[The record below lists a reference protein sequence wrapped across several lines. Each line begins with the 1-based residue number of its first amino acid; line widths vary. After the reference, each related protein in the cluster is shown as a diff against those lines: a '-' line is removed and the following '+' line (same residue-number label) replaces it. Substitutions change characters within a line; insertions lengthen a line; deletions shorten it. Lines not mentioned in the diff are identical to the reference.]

1 MGDPGYMRF
10 PVEEYQVRCN
20 KARELMEKKGLK
32 GILISDGMNYT
43 YFSGGNRDF
52 SYSRPQVMLL
62 APKGDPMAFI
72 QLFPNWNRT
81 REIWFDDVR
90 IYSTMLGVP
99 IDMVVEGMK
108 EKGMDEGRVGAE
120 LGYEVRVGMSPNDFA
135 KLKEA
140 LPKVEFVDASDL
152 FWEIRMIKS
161 PAEIARNRRACEIT
175 VKAYEALYPSL
186 HEGMSEIEI
195 IEKLLQLQVTMGG
208 SAGFT
213 MINSGPEN
221 YGSIGGGPSPRR
233 IKKGNQV
240 WIDGGCLYK
249 EYGSDFCCTGTVG
262 PPSDEQKKAQ
272 AMIWEITRSVVDA
285 VRPGMRACDIDAIN
299 GKEWEKRGYNY
310 NRDINW
316 GGGRIGHG
324 LGWGGVVTEPPHI
337 APYDT
342 TVVKPGMVF
351 TIEPGI
357 NFEYGT
363 YQTEIDCVLTEDG
376 LEILNKMDHELR
388 VIPV

>member
-1 MGDPGYMRF
+1 MGDPQYMRF
-10 PVEEYQVRCN
+10 PVEEYQARCN

-62 APKGDPMAFI
+62 PPKGEPMAFT

-81 REIWFDDVR
+81 REIWFGDVR
-90 IYSTMLGVP
+90 LYNSMLGVP

-108 EKGMDEGRVGAE
+108 EKGMDEGRVGIE
-120 LGYEVRVGMSPNDFA
+120 MGYEVRMGMSLNDFA

-152 FWEIRMIKS
+152 FWEVRMIKS

-175 VKAYEALYPSL
+175 VKTYETLYPSL

-195 IEKLLQLQVTMGG
+195 IERFQRLHVMLGG
-208 SAGFT
+208 SNPFGIIA
-213 MINSGPEN
+213 SGPEN
-221 YGSIGGGPSPRR
+221 YESVGGGPSSRR

-240 WIDGGCLYK
+240 WIDGGCLFK
-249 EYGSDFCCTGTVG
+249 NYGSDFCCTGTVG
-262 PPSDEQKKAQ
+262 LPSDEQKKAQ
-272 AMIWEITRSVVDA
+272 ALIWDITKAVIDA

-310 NRDINW
+310 NKDINW

-342 TVVKPGMVF
+342 TVVKPGMIF

-357 NFEYGT
+357 NFKFGT
-363 YQTEIDCVLTEDG
+363 YQTETDCLLTEDG
-376 LEILNKMDHELR
+376 LEILNKMDHEIR
-388 VIPV
+388 IIPV